1 MKRYSGVGVVALL
14 AFTVACLL
22 MIWNPRNGQLKLRLG
37 LDLRSGSHIA
47 VQLIEAK
54 NPLTGETVKINQRVV
69 EQALQVFQRR
79 LNPDGTREIVVTPE
93 PPDRLIVEIPEETDL
108 QKAEALVKQAAR
120 LEIKEPIFNPLTKE
134 TTWKTVMDGASITN
148 ANPQPSTTGTEWE
161 VSFDLNKQGAKVFG
175 DLTRRLVGQRMA
187 LYFDGKEIM
196 VANVESPITGG
207 HCRITNINGGPD
219 PSNPNK
225 IQTPAEEAT
234 SLANFLKAGALP
246 VDVKILESYTVSP
259 TLGAQSL
266 RYSLV
271 AGAMGLGFVCL
282 YMIGYYR
289 LPGVMASVALVVYT
303 IICLASMNIPGLE
316 FVLTLPG
323 IAGFILSIGM
333 AVDANVLIFERLKE
347 ELWEQRPVAQAISVG
362 FEKAWP
368 SILDGHVT
376 TGVGAFIL
384 YYFGSATIKGFGLTL
399 LVGTGWSLITAT
411 LFTRT
416 LIDFAFYGLKI
427 QSRKTFGA

>member
-47 VQLIEAK
+47 VQLVEAK

-196 VANVESPITGG
+196 VANVESAITGG

-219 PSNPNK
+219 PSNPTK

-347 ELWEQRPVAQAISVG
+347 ELWEQRPAAQAISVG

>member
-1 MKRYSGVGVVALL
+1 MKRYSGIGLVALL
-14 AFTVACLL
+14 AFTLACLL
-22 MIWNPRNGQLKLRLG
+22 MIVDPRTGQLKLRLG

-47 VQLIEAK
+47 VQLVEAK

-108 QKAEALVKQAAR
+108 EKAEALVKQAAR
-120 LEIKEPIFNPLTKE
+120 LEIKEPIYNPITKE

-175 DLTRRLVGQRMA
+175 DLTRRLVGQRMD

-196 VANVESPITGG
+196 VANVESAITGG

-225 IQTPAEEAT
+225 VQTPAEEAT

-266 RYSLV
+266 QYSLV
-271 AGAMGLGFVCL
+271 AGAMGLGLVCL

-289 LPGVMASVALVVYT
+289 LPGVMASAALVIYT
-303 IICLASMNIPGLE
+303 VICLASMNIPGLE

-376 TGVGAFIL
+376 TGMGAFIL

-399 LVGTGWSLITAT
+399 LVGTAWSLITAT
-411 LFTRT
+411 LFTRAM
-416 LIDFAFYGLKI
+416 IDFAFYGLKI
-427 QSRKTFGA
+427 QGRKTFGA

>member
-1 MKRYSGVGVVALL
+1 MKRYSGVGVLALL
-14 AFTVACLL
+14 AFTIACLL
-22 MIWNPRNGQLKLRLG
+22 MIWDPRVNKIKLRLG

-47 VQLIEAK
+47 VQLVEAQ
-54 NPLTGETVKINQRVV
+54 NPLTGETVKINQHVV
-69 EQALQVFQRR
+69 EQSVQVFQRR

-108 QKAEALVKQAAR
+108 EKAEALVKQAAR
-120 LEIKEPIFNPLTKE
+120 LEIREPIYNPVTKQ
-134 TTWKTVMDGASITN
+134 TTWKTVMDGASIIN
-148 ANPQPSTTGTEWE
+148 ANAQPSQTGTEWE
-161 VSFDLNKQGAKVFG
+161 VAFELNKQGAKVFG
-175 DLTRRLVGQRMA
+175 DLTRRLVGQSMA
-187 LYFDGKEIM
+187 IYFDGKEVM
-196 VANVESPITGG
+196 VARVESAITGG
-207 HCRITNINGGPD
+207 HCRITNIHGGPD
-219 PSNPNK
+219 PTNPNK
-225 IQTPAEEAT
+225 VLTPAEDAT

-246 VDVKILESYTVSP
+246 VDVRILESYTVSP

-266 RYSLV
+266 QYSLA
-271 AGAMGLGFVCL
+271 AGAMGLGLVCL
-282 YMIGYYR
+282 YMMGYYR
-289 LPGVMASVALVVYT
+289 LPGVTASIALVIYT

-347 ELWEQRPVAQAISVG
+347 ELWEQRPLAQAISIG

-376 TGVGAFIL
+376 TGMGAFIL

-399 LVGTGWSLITAT
+399 LVGTAWSLITAT
-411 LFTRT
+411 LFTRA
-416 LIDFAFYGLKI
+416 LIDFAFYGLKL

>member
-1 MKRYSGVGVVALL
+1 MKRYSGIGVVALL